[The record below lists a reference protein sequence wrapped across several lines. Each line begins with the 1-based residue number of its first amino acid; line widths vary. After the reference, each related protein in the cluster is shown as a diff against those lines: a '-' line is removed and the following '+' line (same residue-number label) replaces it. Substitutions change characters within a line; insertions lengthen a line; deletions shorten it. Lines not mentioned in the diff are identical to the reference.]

1 MQKNFIQIKKV
12 SKIYKNK
19 FAALKNIDLNIQEG
33 EIFALLGPNGA
44 GKSTLIN
51 VLCGIT
57 YHSKGDIFI
66 DGIDFTKNRKKIKSL
81 IGLVP
86 QELHLEAFETVF
98 DNVNYSR
105 GLWGKNKDDKYIL
118 SLLKK
123 LNLDDKKNNLLMQL
137 SGGMKR
143 RVLIAKAL
151 SHNPRIL
158 FLDEP

>member
-1 MQKNFIQIKKV
+1 MKKNFIQIIKV

-19 FAALKNIDLNIQEG
+19 FSDLKNIDLNIQEG

-81 IGLVP
+81 IISSL
-86 QELHLEAFETVF
+86 FSIET
-98 DNVNYSR
+98 
-105 GLWGKNKDDKYIL
+105 IL
-118 SLLKK
+118 IECL
-123 LNLDDKKNNLLMQL
+123 
-137 SGGMKR
+137 R
-143 RVLIAKAL
+143 
-151 SHNPRIL
+151 
-158 FLDEP
+158 